1 MLYRTRTV
9 LLALLAAAVLCFSG
23 CNLSFSPV
31 PTTSPGLGL
40 VDETWDILS
49 REYVQPDKVDA
60 AALSRAAVAAMVD
73 ALNDPYSAFLD
84 PDAYKLNL
92 THQQGTFGGI
102 GATVGVRDGK
112 IIVIAPI
119 PGTPAANA
127 GIRSGDI
134 ILAVNGE
141 SIEGWSIEE
150 VIMKIRGPQGT
161 RVRITLQ
168 RTGESAPV
176 ELELVRAMI
185 DVPSISYELRDGV
198 ALIRIFY
205 FSERTDE
212 ELLPILR
219 RIKDEKP
226 AGIIIDLRSNPG
238 GPVDTVVNI
247 ASSFLTKGVVMYIVD
262 NKGNE
267 TVYPVERRSVNTT
280 LPVVVLTDNY
290 SASGSEVLSGALQ
303 DHQRAVIAG
312 KTTYGKGSANRWFE
326 LSDGSAVYLTVSR
339 WLTPDRR
346 LIEGKGIVP
355 DYQLDLEGNDL
366 VLWAIDYLKN
376 NKN

>member
-9 LLALLAAAVLCFSG
+9 LLALSAAAVLCFSG

-40 VDETWDILS
+40 VDETWGILS

-185 DVPSISYELRDGV
+185 DVPSISYELRDGI